1 MQLRDQAPL
10 LRHESKADEAYVIEA
25 KGLAK
30 TYKDVVALRSLD
42 LRIPKNV
49 ICGFLGPN
57 GSGKSTAIKL
67 LLGLAQPTSGSGTIF
82 GFDIA
87 KDSLAIRQR
96 VGYLAQEPRFYEDLT
111 ARETLHFV
119 ARFFY
124 KGPLSTISRRV
135 SESLELVGLSDRAD
149 RPIKGF
155 SGGERQR
162 LGIAQAQ
169 INHPDVLILDEPGA
183 SLDPLGRRDVLEIM
197 QCLRQ
202 NTTIFYATHLL
213 DDVQRVSD
221 MVVIMKQGETVM
233 QAPLEVLMRT
243 QSGTAFEVVL
253 HGETQEAY
261 ARLRKQPWVKA
272 IDILSNTPETW
283 LVTVSDEK
291 EARAHLLLLI
301 TEDGQVE
308 VSQFGHKQQTL
319 ESIFIDIMEGQHHE
333 SK

>member
-124 KGPLSTISRRV
+124 KGPLSTIS
-135 SESLELVGLSDRAD
+135 
-149 RPIKGF
+149 
-155 SGGERQR
+155 
-162 LGIAQAQ
+162 
-169 INHPDVLILDEPGA
+169 
-183 SLDPLGRRDVLEIM
+183 
-197 QCLRQ
+197 
-202 NTTIFYATHLL
+202 
-213 DDVQRVSD
+213 
-221 MVVIMKQGETVM
+221 
-233 QAPLEVLMRT
+233 
-243 QSGTAFEVVL
+243 
-253 HGETQEAY
+253 
-261 ARLRKQPWVKA
+261 
-272 IDILSNTPETW
+272 
-283 LVTVSDEK
+283 
-291 EARAHLLLLI
+291 
-301 TEDGQVE
+301 
-308 VSQFGHKQQTL
+308 
-319 ESIFIDIMEGQHHE
+319 
-333 SK
+333 